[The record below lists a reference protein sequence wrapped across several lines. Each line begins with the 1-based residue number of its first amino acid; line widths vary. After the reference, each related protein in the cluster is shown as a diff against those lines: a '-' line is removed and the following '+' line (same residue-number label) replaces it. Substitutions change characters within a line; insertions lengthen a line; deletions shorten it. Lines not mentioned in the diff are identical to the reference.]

1 LSQRSMKVGT
11 LERLRSAL
19 VRGELDAGYLC
30 RFLLNRIEIDKSASL
45 EGQLASGLALPTTN
59 SVISHSTDLAP
70 LSSFGLLGGIP
81 FLAKDN
87 FCIKSQNATTCA
99 SKALHNYSPPF
110 NASVVQALL
119 DAGAICLGKTNMDE
133 FAMGSG
139 STDNTLHGPVVNPW
153 SPSLPADPC
162 IAGGSSG
169 GSAAAVAAGLAP
181 FALASDTG
189 GSVRNPAA
197 LCGVVGLKPTY
208 GLASRQGMI
217 PLANIIDCPSIMA
230 TRVADVERVLS
241 TWVKPGSA
249 ARRGDATLATIQPP
263 LLPDSPR
270 IGIPK
275 EYYAPGMAPE
285 VVDVWDQ
292 VASWLADD
300 FKLSVESVSLPHT
313 PIATAVYS
321 VLCSVEVASNM
332 ARYDGLRYG
341 LRAEPTLEIR
351 EALTQ
356 LNLDTS
362 DGLAAGSRRL
372 GFGEEVRNRILAGN
386 FFLLRGQRHLHL
398 DAARRLWRLIKN
410 DYMEVNFLYSFIK
423 SLIPDFTETM
433 SGGRYTFNVTTI
445 ELEELIQYILVNS
458 HTLQYVCALAL
469 EQMTQLCRMHSSTR
483 RLLIFQV
490 FTKVDFLLAPVTLRP
505 APNLHEFCQMDSR
518 SRIAREDPCTVGVN
532 LAGLPAISIPIK
544 LSAEKRLPIGLQ
556 LIGPPWSEKDLLSLA
571 GRIEEKADFPLLVD
585 IPSLLDIK

>member
-1 LSQRSMKVGT
+1 MKVGT
-11 LERLRSAL
+11 LERLQRAM
-19 VRGELDAGYLC
+19 VTGKLDAGYLC
-30 RFLLNRIEIDKSASL
+30 RFLLNRIEIDRSASL
-45 EGQLASGLALPTTN
+45 RGQSTSGLALPATN
-59 SVISHSTDLAP
+59 SVIGYSTRFVP
-70 LSSFGLLGGIP
+70 LSSSGLLNGIP

-87 FCIKSQNATTCA
+87 FCVRGLNATTCA

-119 DAGAICLGKTNMDE
+119 DAGAVCLGKTNMDE

-153 SPSLPADPC
+153 SPSSSDDLC

-217 PLANIIDCPSIMA
+217 PLANIIDCPSITA
-230 TRVADVERVLS
+230 TRVADVRKVLA
-241 TWVKPGSA
+241 TWVQLGSA
-249 ARRGDATLATIQPP
+249 ARHGDATLATIQPP
-263 LLPDSPR
+263 FLPSSSR

-275 EYYAPGMAPE
+275 EYYVPGMASE
-285 VVDVWDQ
+285 VVEIWDQ

-300 FKLSVESVSLPHT
+300 FKLPVESVSLPHT
-313 PIATAVYS
+313 PTATAVYS

-341 LRAEPTLEIR
+341 LRAEPTPEMR

-362 DGLAAGSRRL
+362 DGLAAGSRQL

-410 DYMEVNFLYSFIK
+410 DYVE
-423 SLIPDFTETM
+423 
-433 SGGRYTFNVTTI
+433 
-445 ELEELIQYILVNS
+445 
-458 HTLQYVCALAL
+458 
-469 EQMTQLCRMHSSTR
+469 
-483 RLLIFQV
+483 V

-505 APNLHEFCQMDSR
+505 AHNLREFCHLDSR

-544 LSAEKRLPIGLQ
+544 LSAQKRLPIGLQ
-556 LIGPPWSEKDLLSLA
+556 LIGPPWSEGDLILLA

-585 IPSLLDIK
+585 IPSLLDIE

>member
-1 LSQRSMKVGT
+1 MKVGT

-19 VRGELDAGYLC
+19 VRGKLDAGYLC

-45 EGQLASGLALPTTN
+45 EGRLASGLALPTTN
-59 SVISHSTDLAP
+59 SVISHSTELAP

-87 FCIKSQNATTCA
+87 FCIKSRNATTCA

-241 TWVKPGSA
+241 TWVQPGSA

-351 EALTQ
+351 EALTE

-410 DYMEVNFLYSFIK
+410 DYME
-423 SLIPDFTETM
+423 
-433 SGGRYTFNVTTI
+433 
-445 ELEELIQYILVNS
+445 
-458 HTLQYVCALAL
+458 
-469 EQMTQLCRMHSSTR
+469 
-483 RLLIFQV
+483 V